1 MKRDLLSNAEARKE
15 YDLGLEREQAGA
27 SADVDALLAADGLVR
42 KAEKAIETGHY
53 KQAHQLMEQ
62 VLELRPDAE
71 QYQFLSAFCAGMQ
84 GSEDAAATYERLK
97 TLSEA
102 ATVPGSERML
112 GQMALR
118 SGDQQQALRHLKSAV
133 SARRDDFV
141 AQRELRRLE
150 A

>member
-1 MKRDLLSNAEARKE
+1 
-15 YDLGLEREQAGA
+15 
-27 SADVDALLAADGLVR
+27 
-42 KAEKAIETGHY
+42 
-53 KQAHQLMEQ
+53 
-62 VLELRPDAE
+62 
-71 QYQFLSAFCAGMQ
+71 MQ

>member
-1 MKRDLLSNAEARKE
+1 MALKGLRTWLKE
-15 YDLGLEREQAGA
+15 GFQRHPLI
-27 SADVDALLAADGLVR
+27 ST
-42 KAEKAIETGHY
+42 KFIT
-53 KQAHQLMEQ
+53 
-62 VLELRPDAE
+62 
-71 QYQFLSAFCAGMQ
+71 S
-84 GSEDAAATYERLK
+84 LK